1 MNGSREAVNMEEKQL
16 SNDACQWTYNQYI
29 NGDLESEEFLKQVR
43 IQADLAGQLY
53 DIRSKLGMTR
63 QDLAEFAGL
72 SVQTIE
78 DLEES
83 DYDGDWDEA
92 ISRTNKAFQRWIN
105 EVIIPA
111 AQMKPEEYSIR
122 VLSAC

>member
-1 MNGSREAVNMEEKQL
+1 MEEKPL
-16 SNDACQWTYNQYI
+16 INDACQWTYQQYI
-29 NGDLESEEFLKQVR
+29 KGDLESEEFLKQVR
-43 IQADLAGQLY
+43 AQADLAGQLY
-53 DIRSKLGMTR
+53 DIRSKLRMTR

-72 SVQTIE
+72 SAQTIE

-92 ISRTNKAFQRWIN
+92 ISRTNKAFERWIN

-111 AQMKPEEYSIR
+111 ARMKPDEYSIR
-122 VLSAC
+122 ILSA